1 MALDVMVSDFPFRGR
16 PAGLDCRWSSA
27 LAEPILLVSHL
38 FAGELEVFGYP
49 GLLWQSHCIHF
60 PGEQSVLRIR
70 VGDEELMGSNLENV
84 IAAPIADVTR
94 QNDTIAR
101 AFVGGTSPA
110 MLTLE
115 GVLSEIA
122 LTSIPVLLVGECG
135 TGKQMF
141 AHRIH
146 QLSARSSE
154 PLMKISCAGVRPE
167 SFASELG
174 LDASQEGE
182 YRPEA
187 GTAFFD
193 EISELDPSCQRS
205 LLYAL
210 PDEET
215 KPRRRILMARLIS
228 TTSRNLDEE
237 MRAGRFRRELYYRIN
252 GVCLRLP
259 ALRER
264 KEDIPLL
271 SDYFLVKHCTQLGRM
286 HSPLSARA
294 LDTFMGYS
302 WPGNIRELENVVK
315 KIVALN
321 DEDLALSELM
331 RTPDATV
338 SVTTVAR
345 TRSLKVASKA
355 ASREAERELILKA
368 LGRTR
373 WNRKRAAQDLQISY
387 KSLLYK
393 LKQIGREEESN

>member
-1 MALDVMVSDFPFRGR
+1 VAAALHSLFEGR
-16 PAGLDCRWSSA
+16 SCSQGR
-27 LAEPILLVSHL
+27 
-38 FAGELEVFGYP
+38 FGD
-49 GLLWQSHCIHF
+49 G
-60 PGEQSVLRIR
+60 
-70 VGDEELMGSNLENV
+70 ELMGSNLENV
-84 IAAPIADVTR
+84 IAAPVADLTKR
-94 QNDTIAR
+94 NDVGS

-110 MLTLE
+110 MLTFE
-115 GVLSEIA
+115 GALSEIA
-122 LTSIPVLLVGECG
+122 PTNIPVLLVGESG

-146 QLSARSSE
+146 LLSDRSSE
-154 PLMKISCAGVRPE
+154 PLVKISCAGVRAE

-174 LDASQEGE
+174 LDANQEAG
-182 YRPEA
+182 YRCQA

-193 EISELDPSCQRS
+193 EISELDPACQRN

-210 PDEET
+210 PDGET
-215 KPRRRILMARLIS
+215 KPRRGTLMARLIS

-237 MRAGRFRRELYYRIN
+237 MKAGRFRRELYYRIN

-264 KEDIPLL
+264 REDIPLL
-271 SDYFLVKHCTQLGRM
+271 SDYFLAKHCTQLGRI
-286 HSPLSARA
+286 HRRLSAKA
-294 LDTFMGYS
+294 LDTFTGYS

-321 DEDLALSELM
+321 DEDLALSELI
-331 RTPDATV
+331 RTSNATAVVAVDAQ
-338 SVTTVAR
+338 

-373 WNRKRAAQDLQISY
+373 WNRKRAAQELQISY

-393 LKQIGREEESN
+393 LKQIGLDEEAN

>member
-1 MALDVMVSDFPFRGR
+1 
-16 PAGLDCRWSSA
+16 
-27 LAEPILLVSHL
+27 
-38 FAGELEVFGYP
+38 
-49 GLLWQSHCIHF
+49 
-60 PGEQSVLRIR
+60 
-70 VGDEELMGSNLENV
+70 
-84 IAAPIADVTR
+84 
-94 QNDTIAR
+94 
-101 AFVGGTSPA
+101 

-115 GVLSEIA
+115 AVLTEIA
-122 LTSIPVLLVGECG
+122 PTNIPVLLVGECG

-146 QLSARSSE
+146 QLSDRSE
-154 PLMKISCAGVRPE
+154 PLMKVSCAGMRAE

-174 LDASQEGE
+174 LDA
-182 YRPEA
+182 RR
-187 GTAFFD
+187 GTRIRRAVRGPRSSMKSVNSTLRAKG
-193 EISELDPSCQRS
+193 ISCTRCPTEK
-205 LLYAL
+205 
-210 PDEET
+210 T
-215 KPRRRILMARLIS
+215 KPRRGILMARLIS

-237 MRAGRFRRELYYRIN
+237 MKAGRFRRELYYRIN

-286 HSPLSARA
+286 HSRLSARA
-294 LDTFMGYS
+294 LDTFMDYS

-321 DEDLALSELM
+321 DEELALSELM
-331 RTPDATV
+331 RTPNATGA
-338 SVTTVAR
+338 VTADAR

-373 WNRKRAAQDLQISY
+373 WNRKRAAQELQISY

-393 LKQIGREEESN
+393 LKQIGMDEEVELARR